1 MIDLKRVIRKINKY
15 IRIKI
20 KKKYE
25 KLEVSLLK
33 NATSSS
39 VSKNARTI
47 KKLLE
52 KLIYSTIK

>member
-39 VSKNARTI
+39 VSKNNRS
-47 KKLLE
+47 
-52 KLIYSTIK
+52 Y